1 MTLFFSIFRKVLERP
16 LLEIVLQFST
26 ISVSTIF
33 SELNPK
39 GGPFYAKVK
48 KSKKS
53 NFFCSKS
60 YFFYLNM
67 NYKCSKLSI
76 EVSDMS
82 YNQFLVILRAFLQ
95 GGKILPPPHVVTS
108 FPEPMQNRVK
118 HIYSHKCVVFTSKF
132 FKSFSCLKSTIKIS
146 DKKFIRRQTVKKLLQ
161 HQKTLSKIFV
171 TKKRLTY
178 SKEDVKIKNPYLSTC
193 FLLRW
198 CVKFSK
204 KIPLRIS

>member
-1 MTLFFSIFRKVLERP
+1 MRWRGGQKRLKIIWYHIWTIPISVCPLTLFYMGGKNLPPVPWWIIAQQSSLDAPNGLIFHDFVPSNIRKVLERP
-16 LLEIVLQFST
+16 FLEIVLK
-26 ISVSTIF
+26 ISKILASTIF

-82 YNQFLVILRAFLQ
+82 YNQFLVILSLWISTISEIR
-95 GGKILPPPHVVTS
+95 ILNPHV
-108 FPEPMQNRVK
+108 
-118 HIYSHKCVVFTSKF
+118 
-132 FKSFSCLKSTIKIS
+132 
-146 DKKFIRRQTVKKLLQ
+146 
-161 HQKTLSKIFV
+161 
-171 TKKRLTY
+171 
-178 SKEDVKIKNPYLSTC
+178 TC
-193 FLLRW
+193 
-198 CVKFSK
+198 
-204 KIPLRIS
+204 

>member
-1 MTLFFSIFRKVLERP
+1 MPKYDIRSVPDENGRNSIRSSHFEFLYTQFLESKYCDLEHSFNPILHGGGGRIFPPWSIITQQSSLDAPNGLIFHDFVPSNIRKVLERP
-16 LLEIVLQFST
+16 FLEIVLK
-26 ISVSTIF
+26 ISKILASTIF

-82 YNQFLVILRAFLQ
+82 YNQFLVILRAFL
-95 GGKILPPPHVVTS
+95 
-108 FPEPMQNRVK
+108 
-118 HIYSHKCVVFTSKF
+118 
-132 FKSFSCLKSTIKIS
+132 
-146 DKKFIRRQTVKKLLQ
+146 
-161 HQKTLSKIFV
+161 
-171 TKKRLTY
+171 
-178 SKEDVKIKNPYLSTC
+178 
-193 FLLRW
+193 
-198 CVKFSK
+198 
-204 KIPLRIS
+204 